1 MGNEAMDFVVTL
13 TIILM
18 LGLVA
23 ITLALNTS
31 RR

>member
-1 MGNEAMDFVVTL
+1 MGNGAMDFVVTL